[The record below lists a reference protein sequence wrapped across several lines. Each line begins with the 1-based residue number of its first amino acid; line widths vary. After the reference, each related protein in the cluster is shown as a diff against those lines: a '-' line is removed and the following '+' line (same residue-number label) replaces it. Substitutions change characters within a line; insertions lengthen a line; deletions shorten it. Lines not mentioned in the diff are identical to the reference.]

1 MVLNEI
7 MLNNI
12 VYIFKLDEEFVREV
26 DYEIK
31 NVFN

>member
-26 DYEIK
+26 EIK